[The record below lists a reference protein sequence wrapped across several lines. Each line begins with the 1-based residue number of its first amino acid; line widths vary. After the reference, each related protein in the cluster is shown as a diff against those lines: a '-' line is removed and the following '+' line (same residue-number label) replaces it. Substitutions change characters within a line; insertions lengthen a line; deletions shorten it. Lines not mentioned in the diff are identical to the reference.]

1 MRDIL
6 YNSKCRS
13 FEFPCHPLDFMPSH
27 HFKLSALKIKP
38 LSERQHNLTV
48 DCIQELQS
56 QSSSLVK
63 KFQLVAQ
70 KIVQSKRNG
79 CANILM
85 MGAHVIRSG
94 VQRYLIDLMARGYLT
109 CLAMNGSGIIHDY
122 EFARIGATTEGVARY
137 IKTGEFGFWKETGEI
152 NDIVNRGYSAN
163 SEMGL
168 GEAVGQAIENSDY
181 PHKEISLLASA
192 VRCGVDATIHVC
204 IGQDII
210 HQHPNFDGAA
220 TGKLSHNDFLKFAGW
235 MEKLEGGV
243 IMNFGSAVMAPEVF
257 LKGLSMARNLSLQAG
272 RNIRDFTTCV
282 CDLHDLPDTYHQE
295 APKDS
300 AAYFFRPWKTML
312 VRTVAEGG
320 RSYYVKGFHGETIPA
335 LWEAINIAE
344 SEAPGHLNKN

>member
-1 MRDIL
+1 MQNNL
-6 YNSKCRS
+6 
-13 FEFPCHPLDFMPSH
+13 
-27 HFKLSALKIKP
+27 FKLSKLKIKP

-48 DCIQELQS
+48 DCILDMRPL
-56 QSSSLVK
+56 SSSLVG
-63 KFQLVAQ
+63 KFQTVAE
-70 KIVQSKRNG
+70 KMVRAKENG

-94 VQRYLIDLMARGYLT
+94 VQRYLIDLMKRGYIN

-152 NDIVNRGYSAN
+152 NDIVNGAYRQNGQV
-163 SEMGL
+163 GL
-168 GEAVGQAIENSDY
+168 GEAVGRAIEASNF
-181 PHKEISLLASA
+181 PHKDISLLAHA
-192 VRCGVDATIHVC
+192 IRCGVHATIHVC

-220 TGKLSHNDFLKFAGW
+220 TGGLSHNDFLKFAAW
-235 MEKLEGGV
+235 MGKLESGV

-257 LKGLSMARNLSLQAG
+257 LKGLSMARNLALQEG
-272 RNIRDFTTCV
+272 RNVRDFTTLV
-282 CDLHDLPDTYHQE
+282 CDLHDLPESYHQE
-295 APKDS
+295 ASKDS

-320 RSYYVKGFHGETIPA
+320 HSHYIKGFHDETIPA
-335 LWEAINIAE
+335 LWQAINLAE
-344 SEAPGHLNKN
+344 SGAPGHLNEN